1 MLMGRSNPMEDTVQ
15 DQVAEQMPIAE
26 EREDMPLTESELEAI
41 VGGDDD
47 GDSSDSGP
55 GSRPTGPPQDK
66 TD

>member
-55 GSRPTGPPQDK
+55 GSPPTGPPQDK